1 MARTGSGKTA
11 AFLLPL
17 LHRLR
22 AHSPVSGARGL
33 VISPTRELALQTLRF
48 ARDMSHFTDLRM
60 CCLVGGDALDAQFEA
75 LAAAPDVLV
84 ATPGRLLHHLA
95 EVEGMSLRTVEIAVL
110 DEADRLFEMGFAE
123 QIRDIFRGMSEARQT
138 LLFSAT
144 LPHQLAEFAAAG
156 LRQPVVVRLDEAS
169 KLPDALRL
177 SFVSVRTGD
186 KIAAL
191 LHVLRDVLRP
201 GARALVFACTRHH
214 VEMLATLLRADG
226 VLCGAVYGAM
236 DQAAR
241 RAAVARF
248 RSGAAPVLVVT
259 DVAARGIDI
268 PLLDAAVNFD
278 FPPTPKLFVHRVG
291 RVARAGAAGDALSL
305 VTRDDLG
312 YLVDLHLFL
321 GRALRVA
328 PSPGQA
334 PCAGL
339 PGSDS
344 DASLL
349 GAVPPAALE
358 AASERARVLVD
369 ENDDVRALLRVS
381 ANAFKQYCKTRPPA
395 SAESVRRGRELS
407 VPGVHTML
415 LQTGALGNAGV
426 APAAPLAAPE
436 EEALALFASRLG
448 RYRPAA
454 TVLEAQVAPMRPA
467 AGTLGDMMKAKRAAH
482 GGAIA
487 ARISEARA
495 VGETGAGAGRM
506 AAPIAPLA
514 CGRFRDSSFFL
525 DATPK
530 PAHFAERGLSV
541 RGDGAPAGGARA
553 LTDSVMDLMADDSEG
568 AARARSLVQWDARK
582 RRYVSLHGGDA
593 EAAARR
599 GNKKMRTE
607 SGALITGRNSGTEEN
622 ATGLYKKWQAKT
634 KMSVVRSDPLL
645 ARLRVACSRLLRC
658 VPGCYRRCG
667 YGAGRHAAP
676 GRGAPRAWRPR
687 PRLGSQRERAR
698 GAQKHPAN
706 HQAAARG
713 GAQAGVRRRTRP
725 GRRCREDRPRR
736 RARLSRRRAR
746 PLCGRRARPL
756 QLLQRPRRRPR
767 RQQRPGWWQRRQGRG
782 RTRRRTRPRPALNT
796 LASRGISITSSERA
810 QLPAAYAVALHHQL
824 NAVVLP
830 ELHPVGDGDVRHPSA
845 RQLLVQAALLVR
857 VDGARGLVQHG
868 KLGRVIQ
875 QPREAKAL
883 ALATA
888 ENVPP
893 LFVHQVQ
900 AGGRLCELAEADR
913 LQALQDALVE
923 AALEA
928 RHGWV
933 AQLLAERA

>member
-22 AHSPVSGARGL
+22 CHSPVSGARGL
-33 VISPTRELALQTLRF
+33 IISPTRELALQTLRF
-48 ARDMSHFTDLRM
+48 ARDLCHFTDLRM

-123 QIRDIFRGMSEARQT
+123 QIHDIFRGMSEARQT

-186 KIAAL
+186 KLAAL

-214 VEMLATLLRADG
+214 VEMLAALLRADG

-236 DQAAR
+236 DQVAR
-241 RAAVARF
+241 RTAVARF

-291 RVARAGAAGDALSL
+291 RVARAGASGDALSL

-321 GRALRVA
+321 GRALRLAPTPGLA
-328 PSPGQA
+328 PSV
-334 PCAGL
+334 GL
-339 PGSDS
+339 PGSES
-344 DASLL
+344 EASLL
-349 GAVPPAALE
+349 GAMPPAALE
-358 AASERARVLVD
+358 AASERVRVLMD

-395 SAESVRRGRELS
+395 SAESVRRGRELP
-407 VPGVHTML
+407 VPGVHALL
-415 LQTGALGNAGV
+415 LQPGSMGGASTSAA
-426 APAAPLAAPE
+426 APAAAPVSVPE
-436 EEALALFASRLG
+436 EEELALFASRLG

-454 TVLEAQVAPMRPA
+454 TVLEAQVAPMRA
-467 AGTLGDMMKAKRAAH
+467 AGASSLGDMMKAKRAAH
-482 GGAIA
+482 GVAIA
-487 ARISEARA
+487 ARVSEARA
-495 VGETGAGAGRM
+495 IGDTPTAAGRV

-514 CGRFRDSSFFL
+514 CGRFRDKSFFL

-541 RGDGAPAGGARA
+541 RGDGALGGGARA
-553 LTDSVMDLMADDSEG
+553 LTDSAMDLMADDAEG
-568 AARARSLVQWDARK
+568 AARARKLVKWDARK

-593 EAAARR
+593 DAAARR

-607 SGALITGRNSGTEEN
+607 SGALITGRNSGNAED

-634 KMSVVRSDPLL
+634 KMSVVRSHSSLTTLKVDTKLMHR
-645 ARLRVACSRLLRC
+645 AFTGYDRRLC
-658 VPGCYRRCG
+658 RR
-667 YGAGRHAAP
+667 AGRNASP
-676 GRGAPRAWRPR
+676 G
-687 PRLGSQRERAR
+687 
-698 GAQKHPAN
+698 
-706 HQAAARG
+706 
-713 GAQAGVRRRTRP
+713 
-725 GRRCREDRPRR
+725 
-736 RARLSRRRAR
+736 
-746 PLCGRRARPL
+746 
-756 QLLQRPRRRPR
+756 
-767 RQQRPGWWQRRQGRG
+767 
-782 RTRRRTRPRPALNT
+782 
-796 LASRGISITSSERA
+796 
-810 QLPAAYAVALHHQL
+810 
-824 NAVVLP
+824 
-830 ELHPVGDGDVRHPSA
+830 
-845 RQLLVQAALLVR
+845 
-857 VDGARGLVQHG
+857 
-868 KLGRVIQ
+868 
-875 QPREAKAL
+875 
-883 ALATA
+883 
-888 ENVPP
+888 
-893 LFVHQVQ
+893 
-900 AGGRLCELAEADR
+900 
-913 LQALQDALVE
+913 
-923 AALEA
+923 
-928 RHGWV
+928 
-933 AQLLAERA
+933 

>member
-22 AHSPVSGARGL
+22 SHSPVSGARGL

-95 EVEGMSLRTVEIAVL
+95 EVEGMSLRTVEVAVL

-334 PCAGL
+334 PSAGL
-339 PGSDS
+339 PGSDA

-349 GAVPPAALE
+349 GSVPPAALE

-395 SAESVRRGRELS
+395 SAESVRRGRELP

-415 LQTGALGNAGV
+415 LQPGALGSSSAATA
-426 APAAPLAAPE
+426 APAAAPE
-436 EEALALFASRLG
+436 EEELALFASRLG

-467 AGTLGDMMKAKRAAH
+467 ALRTSASTLGDVMKAKRAAH

-487 ARISEARA
+487 ARVSEARA
-495 VGETGAGAGRM
+495 VGEVDTAVGRI

-541 RGDGAPAGGARA
+541 RGDGAPGSGARA
-553 LTDSVMDLMADDSEG
+553 LTDSVLDLMADDSEG

-582 RRYVSLHGGDA
+582 RRYVTLHGGDA

-607 SGALITGRNSGTEEN
+607 SGTLITGRNSGTEEN

-634 KMSVVRSDPLL
+634 KMSVVRSQRC
-645 ARLRVACSRLLRC
+645 ALR
-658 VPGCYRRCG
+658 
-667 YGAGRHAAP
+667 
-676 GRGAPRAWRPR
+676 
-687 PRLGSQRERAR
+687 
-698 GAQKHPAN
+698 
-706 HQAAARG
+706 
-713 GAQAGVRRRTRP
+713 
-725 GRRCREDRPRR
+725 
-736 RARLSRRRAR
+736 
-746 PLCGRRARPL
+746 
-756 QLLQRPRRRPR
+756 
-767 RQQRPGWWQRRQGRG
+767 
-782 RTRRRTRPRPALNT
+782 
-796 LASRGISITSSERA
+796 
-810 QLPAAYAVALHHQL
+810 
-824 NAVVLP
+824 
-830 ELHPVGDGDVRHPSA
+830 
-845 RQLLVQAALLVR
+845 
-857 VDGARGLVQHG
+857 
-868 KLGRVIQ
+868 
-875 QPREAKAL
+875 
-883 ALATA
+883 
-888 ENVPP
+888 
-893 LFVHQVQ
+893 
-900 AGGRLCELAEADR
+900 
-913 LQALQDALVE
+913 
-923 AALEA
+923 
-928 RHGWV
+928 
-933 AQLLAERA
+933 